1 MVRGSQ
7 VRAVSCAPLS
17 GPVCGRN
24 EVRNRQRAWA
34 AFGPLWMGWRAL
46 WPPLAR
52 VRTLRAGEG
61 RGCTH
66 GPTGAGA
73 EPGLPLRG
81 WRARAGTCAH
91 VCAGVHVR
99 WEGQCHFISLV
110 SAGLLR
116 HRVLVND
123 GVQPAVGHQLAVRP
137 WSRRLPSLCLSSL
150 GCKMRGFGSQAMLC
164 GIPQGQLWRV
174 GRAEVRSSP
183 EGHTPA
189 QEESS
194 TWPLTHWAPRK
205 FCCENHHWPGS
216 LQDGGLGLWQVAIE
230 GLKCWAWVAWGARL
244 GASMTPRPQPSS
256 RGTWS
261 QV

>member
-1 MVRGSQ
+1 MVRVWGDRGSQ
-7 VRAVSCAPLS
+7 VRALSCAPLS

-34 AFGPLWMGWRAL
+34 AFGPLGMGWRAL

-81 WRARAGTCAH
+81 WRARACTCAH
-91 VCAGVHVR
+91 VCACVHVR
-99 WEGQCHFISLV
+99 WEGRCHSISLV

-137 WSRRLPSLCLSSL
+137 WARRLPSLCLSSL
-150 GCKMRGFGSQAMLC
+150 GCKMRGFGFQAALC
-164 GIPQGQLWRV
+164 GIPQGRLWRV

-183 EGHTPA
+183 EGHTPPGGNLHLA
-189 QEESS
+189 VDTLGPKKILLWKPPLAWLPSARGPGALGSGHRRSPVLGMGCLGGKTGGEYDSS
-194 TWPLTHWAPRK
+194 AP
-205 FCCENHHWPGS
+205 
-216 LQDGGLGLWQVAIE
+216 A
-230 GLKCWAWVAWGARL
+230 LK
-244 GASMTPRPQPSS
+244 
-256 RGTWS
+256 
-261 QV
+261 